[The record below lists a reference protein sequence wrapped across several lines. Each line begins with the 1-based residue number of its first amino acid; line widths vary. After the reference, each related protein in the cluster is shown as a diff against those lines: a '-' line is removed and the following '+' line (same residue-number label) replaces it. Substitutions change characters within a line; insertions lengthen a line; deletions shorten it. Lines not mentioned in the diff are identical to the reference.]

1 MEALMLKNSF
11 LNWTSRVAIA
21 ERVAEQRRSESW
33 NELTIPGDYH
43 TPFGKAEAQTKA
55 AKWLWQAYLI

>member
-1 MEALMLKNSF
+1 
-11 LNWTSRVAIA
+11 VP
-21 ERVAEQRRSESW
+21 QRRSESW